1 MCVSARARVEATC
14 GSDPPK
20 SRCPARLLCRDKFC
34 DTELI
39 FARSV
44 LVCMWRPHARWSQ
57 FAIGARWPD
66 VQFLNHCALMLM
78 TQEQKW
84 FCLFEELCFSKIYI
98 ANMRL
103 LCHLDICKICAEIFW
118 MYLVNFLALKKLL
131 ACKYLHAKDFWFVSW
146 LLSKFANEPWNLSI
160 CHANISRVEMQKLF
174 RCCGCKS
181 NFKLTVSSLKK
192 WSTPNELTIQLFS
205 RRRILLSI

>member
-1 MCVSARARVEATC
+1 VTRRAVSQ
-14 GSDPPK
+14 S
-20 SRCPARLLCRDKFC
+20 
-34 DTELI
+34 
-39 FARSV
+39 
-44 LVCMWRPHARWSQ
+44 
-57 FAIGARWPD
+57 
-66 VQFLNHCALMLM
+66 
-78 TQEQKW
+78 
-84 FCLFEELCFSKIYI
+84 LCFNAHDSGAKVVLPFWGVVFFENLH

-103 LCHLDICKICAEIFW
+103 LCHLDIYVKYVPRFFW

-146 LLSKFANEPWNLSI
+146 LLSKFANEPWNVSI
-160 CHANISRVEMQKLF
+160 CHANISQVEMQKLF